1 MRLINASQDAC
12 GRSCQHYCAR
22 SDRVVLRN
30 QVLRGPPIMRR
41 SPNCNRG
48 TAPFFVTGRQDVKK
62 GVATTQHAPP
72 VLSDLS
78 EVRKKA
84 GGFVGIE
91 KPGALVQRKDF

>member
-1 MRLINASQDAC
+1 
-12 GRSCQHYCAR
+12 
-22 SDRVVLRN
+22 
-30 QVLRGPPIMRR
+30 MRR

-62 GVATTQHAPP
+62 GVATTQHSPP

-84 GGFVGIE
+84 RGFVGIE
-91 KPGALVQRKDF
+91 KTGALVQRKDFVHGQGIDLDAVSVVDL